1 MLEAKN
7 SLLKRKSGPMS
18 KFGPVLL
25 VIILIS
31 VITAIFEPI
40 FLAPSNWVSLLVN
53 NNNVFLTAF
62 GMTFVLLAGGI
73 DLSVGSLAALSGM
86 FAAKL
91 LTMGV
96 GAIPTII
103 ITLVVGYAL
112 GMLSGFIISKTDIP
126 PFVMTLG
133 TMTIYRGLAVALNS
147 GYPLPI
153 AMTNSFTIL
162 GSGYLFGVIPMPIVI
177 TVITFIFS
185 AIILKKTNIGRN
197 VYAIGGNPEAA
208 RISGI
213 SVLRTNLFAYGM
225 CAMFAALTG
234 MILSAR
240 MYTGLPSSSEGLE
253 TNAIAA
259 VVLGGTS
266 FTGGDGDV
274 LGTILGVLLLA
285 ILLNGMVLLG
295 FPAWLQS
302 VVQGIIIILAV
313 IYDKSRKSRL

>member
-1 MLEAKN
+1 
-7 SLLKRKSGPMS
+7 
-18 KFGPVLL
+18 
-25 VIILIS
+25 
-31 VITAIFEPI
+31 
-40 FLAPSNWVSLLVN
+40 
-53 NNNVFLTAF
+53 
-62 GMTFVLLAGGI
+62 
-73 DLSVGSLAALSGM
+73 
-86 FAAKL
+86 
-91 LTMGV
+91 
-96 GAIPTII
+96 
-103 ITLVVGYAL
+103 
-112 GMLSGFIISKTDIP
+112 
-126 PFVMTLG
+126 
-133 TMTIYRGLAVALNS
+133 
-147 GYPLPI
+147 
-153 AMTNSFTIL
+153 
-162 GSGYLFGVIPMPIVI
+162 MPIVI